1 MSKIKTGEVRF
12 FWQGWVWGAM
22 LVLILAGIVVQ
33 PVLAQQPTPSDDEV
47 NAIAKTMYCPVCENV
62 PLDVCPT
69 QACAQ
74 WRELIRQKLAE
85 GWTEQQIKDYFV
97 AQYGDRVLGEPPRR
111 GLHWLVYVLPPLSFL
126 IGVVIVIN
134 VIRSMRRPLS
144 LNASSPLGADAPSA
158 AEDPYLQQLEEEL
171 RRRERGE

>member
-1 MSKIKTGEVRF
+1 MSGIGLRKLRF
-12 FWQGWVWGAM
+12 SWQYLVWGVL
-22 LVLILAGIVVQ
+22 LVLMVGGAMVQ
-33 PVLAQQPTPSDDEV
+33 PVQAQQPTPSDDEV

-126 IGVVIVIN
+126 AGVLILVN
-134 VIRSMRRPLS
+134 VFRSMRRAKPVI
-144 LNASSPLGADAPSA
+144 ASPDSKVKTSPSWD
-158 AEDPYLQQLEEEL
+158 DPYAQQLEEEL

>member
-1 MSKIKTGEVRF
+1 MKGRVSRTISALWIGF
-12 FWQGWVWGAM
+12 LGFLLG
-22 LVLILAGIVVQ
+22 LVMAGIAVGSVW
-33 PVLAQQPTPSDDEV
+33 AQQPTPSDDEV

-126 IGVVIVIN
+126 AGMLILIN
-134 VIRSMRRPLS
+134 VFRSMRQPKATATPSHLDLS
-144 LNASSPLGADAPSA
+144 ALSSAD
-158 AEDPYLQQLEEEL
+158 DPYLQQLEEEL
-171 RRRERGE
+171 RRRERGD

>member
-1 MSKIKTGEVRF
+1 MRGKMSRLFSAPFIWFSG
-12 FWQGWVWGAM
+12 
-22 LVLILAGIVVQ
+22 LVLSLIMAGITMGAVW
-33 PVLAQQPTPSDDEV
+33 AQQPTPSDDEV

-126 IGVVIVIN
+126 AGMLILIN
-134 VIRSMRRPLS
+134 VFRSMRQPKAMATSSNFDLS
-144 LNASSPLGADAPSA
+144 ALSSAD
-158 AEDPYLQQLEEEL
+158 DPYLQQLEEEL
-171 RRRERGE
+171 RRRERGD